1 MYMGNG
7 TNDLFEQ
14 LKNGEIDLMAG
25 IAYSEDRTEQ
35 INYPDSEML
44 NETFYIYKAGND
56 SSIQCGNINSY
67 NGKKIGVLKN
77 NQRMVSVLEKWKS
90 RYHVNIECV
99 YYTDMLEC
107 SNAFNKKE
115 IDAFVSADNVVSYYS
130 GITPVEKIGKQPFY
144 LCVAK
149 DRTDLL
155 SDLNMAVYKKEAA
168 PYPSDFFAGKRILL
182 TEDNRM
188 NREIAVAILE
198 DAGLKVDVAENGK
211 IAVDK
216 ISYYPPGFYTAV
228 LMDIQIPVMDGY
240 TATREIRAL
249 QNPSISKI
257 PIIAVSANA
266 FDEDREASRRAGM
279 NGHLAKPIVVSDL
292 LEILANII
300 FTEDKKIPST
310 LKRG

>member
-1 MYMGNG
+1 
-7 TNDLFEQ
+7 
-14 LKNGEIDLMAG
+14 MAG

-44 NETFYIYKAGND
+44 NETFYIYKAEND

-115 IDAFVSADNVVSYYS
+115 IDAFASADNVVSYYS
-130 GITPVEKIGKQPFY
+130 GITPVEQIGKQPFY

-155 SDLNMAVYKKEAA
+155 SALRVSHLLAIVNEVLEISRIESGQTKLDEAVCNLEEIIKETDIIIRNQALEKKQHHIR
-168 PYPSDFFAGKRILL
+168 RIFS
-182 TEDNRM
+182 R
-188 NREIAVAILE
+188 
-198 DAGLKVDVAENGK
+198 
-211 IAVDK
+211 
-216 ISYYPPGFYTAV
+216 
-228 LMDIQIPVMDGY
+228 
-240 TATREIRAL
+240 
-249 QNPSISKI
+249 
-257 PIIAVSANA
+257 ANA

-292 LEILANII
+292 LEILVNII
-300 FTEDKKIPST
+300 FTEDKKFLPY
-310 LKRG
+310 